1 MGESHKLDVI
11 VIGAGQAGLA
21 VGYYLKQSNLS
32 FLLLDQ
38 SAQIGETW
46 VKRYDSLILFSPRKY
61 SSLPGFQFPGE
72 PNGYPNKNETAN
84 YLKQY
89 QKKFSIPVELNTQ
102 VTYITKEDDRFI
114 TVTKDKIYHSKIIVI
129 ATGPFKTP
137 YIPKLNGSGLDEQ
150 IIQLH
155 SSEYKNPDQLHKGKT
170 LIIGAGNS
178 GAQIAVELHNTHD
191 VYLSSSQ
198 NLKFSPHKFAG
209 KSVFWWF
216 EKLKIYDM
224 FPTGTIVGEWIKKQ
238 PEPIMGTE
246 LKELIQH
253 HKVKLT
259 EKTTSINGN
268 EVAFEDGKTL
278 TVKNI
283 IWATGFTQ
291 NFDWIKINNVL
302 NHKGNPIHQRGISQ
316 VSGLFFIGLPWLYK
330 RPSAL
335 LGGVGEDAEYIV
347 TNLKSM

>member
-1 MGESHKLDVI
+1 MSESVKLDVI

-21 VGYYLKQSNLS
+21 LGYYLKQSNLS

-38 SAQIGETW
+38 NSQIGETW

-61 SSLPGFQFPGE
+61 SSLPGFPFPGE
-72 PNGYPNKNETAN
+72 PNGYPNKNETAD

-89 QKKFSIPVELNTQ
+89 QKQFSIPVKLNTK
-102 VTYITKEDDRFI
+102 VTQLTKETDRFI
-114 TVTKDKIYHSKIIVI
+114 TVTNDKTYHSKIVVI
-129 ATGPFKTP
+129 ATGPFQIP
-137 YIPKLNGSGLDEQ
+137 FIPKLNDSGLDEQ

-155 SSEYKNPDQLHKGKT
+155 SSQYKNPEQLNKGKT
-170 LIIGAGNS
+170 LIVGAGNS

-191 VYLSSSQ
+191 VYLSTSQ
-198 NLKFSPHKFAG
+198 KLKFSPHKFAG

-216 EKLKIYDM
+216 ETLKIYDV
-224 FPTGTIVGEWIKKQ
+224 FRSGTKFGEWIKKQ

-253 HKVKLT
+253 NKVKLT
-259 EKTTSINGN
+259 AKTTSINGN
-268 EVAFEDGKTL
+268 EVTFEDGKTL
-278 TVKNI
+278 TVDNI

-291 NFDWIKINNVL
+291 NFEWIKINNVI
-302 NHKGNPIHQRGISQ
+302 NQKGNPLHKRG
-316 VSGLFFIGLPWLYK
+316 VSSVPGLFFIGLPWLHK

-347 TNLKSM
+347 SSLKSM

>member
-1 MGESHKLDVI
+1 MNELVKLDVI

-21 VGYYLKQSNLS
+21 IGYYLKKSNLS

-38 SAQIGETW
+38 NVQIGETW
-46 VKRYDSLILFSPRKY
+46 IKRYDSLILFSPRKY
-61 SSLPGFQFPGE
+61 SSLPGLSFPGN
-72 PNGYPNKNETAN
+72 PNGYPNKNETAD
-84 YLKQY
+84 YLKKY
-89 QKKFSIPVELNTQ
+89 KKQFSIPVELDTHVIQ
-102 VTYITKEDDRFI
+102 LTKENDVFI
-114 TVTKDKIYHSKIIVI
+114 TETNHKTYHSKVVVI
-129 ATGPFKTP
+129 ATGPFQSSF
-137 YIPKLNGSGLDEQ
+137 IPKLKCSSLDEK

-155 SSEYKNPDQLHKGKT
+155 SSEYKNPQQLHKGNT
-170 LIIGAGNS
+170 LVVGAGNS
-178 GAQIAVELHNTHD
+178 GAQIAVELSNSHD

-216 EKLKIYDM
+216 EILKIYDV
-224 FPTGTIVGEWIKKQ
+224 FHTGTKLGEWIKKQ

-246 LKELIQH
+246 LKELIHQN
-253 HKVKLT
+253 KVKIT
-259 EKTTSINGN
+259 AKTISIDGN
-268 EVAFEDGKTL
+268 KVTFEDGKTL

-302 NHKGNPIHQRGISQ
+302 NQKGNPLHKRGVSQ
-316 VSGLFFIGLPWLYK
+316 VPGLFFIGLPWLHK

-347 TNLKSM
+347 KTQISV